1 MIPCTKLSIKM
12 QVKKATNFYK
22 FSLDKNRVGNCD
34 LFSRPVFKSSL
45 VEGTLLNKTRILQIS
60 LVSKGS
66 KYLKE
71 SIQLFCIGNQHL
83 CVLDFVVHFVVQRSV
98 VYYKGLDSIH

>member
-34 LFSRPVFKSSL
+34 LFSRPVFMTPK
-45 VEGTLLNKTRILQIS
+45 GTSINDLGQVGESKKDPKNWTLQ
-60 LVSKGS
+60 VKN
-66 KYLKE
+66 
-71 SIQLFCIGNQHL
+71 CW
-83 CVLDFVVHFVVQRSV
+83 
-98 VYYKGLDSIH
+98 